1 MVDHND
7 NRDYDEKQEQNV
19 SSSYRYKILNLI
31 EIFIEQIF
39 HMKRS
44 QSLLMSLRS

>member
-19 SSSYRYKILNLI
+19 SSSYRYKVSNLI
-31 EIFIEQIF
+31 EIFHI
-39 HMKRS
+39 KRS